1 MRFAADR
8 MLGKLAKW
16 LRFLGYDTTYCN
28 DLSDDE
34 FLAQVDEGRIL
45 LTRNT
50 RLKRHVAQGKL
61 VFIKDNDPKIQL
73 QELVRGLGLRPEPD
87 RFFTRCAVC
96 NEVLEPTEGADVYG
110 RVPDYIWT
118 AHDRFFRCRGCGK
131 LYWEGTHLE
140 RNRKEIKRVLGKK
153 EGA

>member
-34 FLAQVDEGRIL
+34 FLAQVDEGRML

-50 RLKRHVAQGKL
+50 RLKHKVAPGHL
-61 VFIKDNDPKIQL
+61 IFIKDNDPKIQL
-73 QELVRGLGLRPEPD
+73 KELVCRLGLRPESG

-96 NEVLEPTEGADVYG
+96 NEALEPIEGADVYG
-110 RVPDYIWT
+110 RVPHYIWT
-118 AHDRFFRCRGCGK
+118 AHDRFSRCRGCGK
-131 LYWEGTHLE
+131 LYWEGSHLE
-140 RNRKEIKRVLGKK
+140 RNRKEIKRLLGKK
-153 EGA
+153 GAA